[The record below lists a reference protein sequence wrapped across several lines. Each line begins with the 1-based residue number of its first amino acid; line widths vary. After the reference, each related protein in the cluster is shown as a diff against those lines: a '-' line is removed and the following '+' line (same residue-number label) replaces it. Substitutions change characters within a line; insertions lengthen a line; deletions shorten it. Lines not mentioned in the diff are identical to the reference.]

1 MSRYSE
7 FPPSMMMSPWSRS
20 GAILSM
26 KSSTAEPAFTSI
38 MTRRGFFSFD
48 TMSSRDLPPI
58 MLVPEAR
65 GREDKERERMDR
77 RRGRRG
83 RRGREKEEGERKSG
97 WRNKEQERRGHKG
110 KKKG

>member
-1 MSRYSE
+1 
-7 FPPSMMMSPWSRS
+7 MMMSPWSRS

-65 GREDKERERMDR
+65 GREDKERE
-77 RRGRRG
+77 G
-83 RRGREKEEGERKSG
+83 GREEEKKTRENRKEK
-97 WRNKEQERRGHKG
+97 
-110 KKKG
+110 

>member
-7 FPPSMMMSPWSRS
+7 FPPSMMLSPWSRS

-58 MLVPEAR
+58 MLVPEDR
-65 GREDKERERMDR
+65 GREDKERE
-77 RRGRRG
+77 G
-83 RRGREKEEGERKSG
+83 GREEERKT
-97 WRNKEQERRGHKG
+97 REKRKEK
-110 KKKG
+110 